1 MTIIRCVHHLGNPDG
16 VEDVRQDGF
25 FRLTGVKQ
33 QTRPA
38 DQTRPG
44 TIGPNINAFNGLPS
58 SYTTMSPKSLHDESL
73 AYLKELKLS
82 VHGCGGDPDLNIVRM
97 ETSWRH
103 QSASSLNNEYF
114 FPAQDAQSCE
124 LGRPIFTAVG
134 NLRRFLR
141 DSTV

>member
-1 MTIIRCVHHLGNPDG
+1 MTVIRCVHHLRDPDG

-25 FRLTGVKQ
+25 FRLTGEANLGISR
-33 QTRPA
+33 QTLALSTAYR
-38 DQTRPG
+38 QG
-44 TIGPNINAFNGLPS
+44 CGS
-58 SYTTMSPKSLHDESL
+58 MSPKCLHGGKS
-73 AYLKELKLS
+73 KGLKL
-82 VHGCGGDPDLNIVRM
+82 VKLGAHGRGGDPDLNIVSM

-103 QSASSLNNEYF
+103 QLASSLNSECF
-114 FPAQDAQSCE
+114 FQAQDAQSCE